1 MIEMSRRNAIA
12 AGAAGAILSA
22 SGATAAVPQVLANLH
37 EDYMPPVLPIDP
49 GKLAGLSERLVRSH
63 WDNNY
68 LGSVKALNMIAG
80 RLRASLADPN
90 LPPLVHGGLKRE
102 FLNRS
107 NSVVL
112 HELYFEGLG
121 GNGRPGGM
129 VAKTLATAFGSVSDW
144 EQDFRRT
151 AMALAGGSG
160 WCILAYNPHFGTL
173 ENYWA
178 ADHMHAPATGR
189 PLLTIDM
196 YEHSFAIDYGAAA
209 AKYVDAFM
217 ANVNWEVVE
226 RRFEAAR
233 T

>member
-1 MIEMSRRNAIA
+1 MIKMSRRNAIA
-12 AGAAGAILSA
+12 AGTFGAILSA
-22 SGATAAVPQVLANLH
+22 SGAAAVRPTPRAPYDDYVPPALA
-37 EDYMPPVLPIDP
+37 IDP
-49 GKLAGLSERLVRSH
+49 RKLTGLSERLIRSH

-68 LGSVKALNMIAG
+68 LGSVKALNIVAR
-80 RLRASLADPN
+80 RLRAALSDPD
-90 LPPLVHGGLKRE
+90 LPPFVHGGLKRE

-121 GNGRPGGM
+121 GSGKPGG
-129 VAKTLATAFGSVSDW
+129 AIAGALTSDFGSLEAW

-178 ADHMHAPATGR
+178 ADHMHSPAAGQ
-189 PLLTIDM
+189 PLLALDM

-209 AKYVDAFM
+209 AKYVEAFM
-217 ANVNWEVVE
+217 ENVNWEVVE
-226 RRFEAAR
+226 SRLLASRK
-233 T
+233 

>member
-12 AGAAGAILSA
+12 AGAAGAVLSA
-22 SGATAAVPQVLANLH
+22 SAAAAAPQVQISLRG
-37 EDYMPPVLPIDP
+37 DYLPPALPIDP
-49 GKLAGLSERLVRSH
+49 SKLTGLSERLIRSH

-68 LGSVKALNMIAG
+68 LGSVKALNMMAG
-80 RLRASLADPN
+80 RLRAALADPD
-90 LPPLVHGGLKRE
+90 LPPLVYGGLKRE

-121 GNGRPGGM
+121 GNGKADGA
-129 VAKTLATAFGSVSDW
+129 VAKALVTAFGSLGAWD
-144 EQDFRRT
+144 QDFRRT

-178 ADHMHAPATGR
+178 ADHMHAPATGQ
-189 PLLTIDM
+189 PLLALDM

-209 AKYVDAFM
+209 AKYVEAFM

-226 RRFEAAR
+226 RRFAAAR
-233 T
+233 K

>member
-1 MIEMSRRNAIA
+1 MIEMSRRSAIATGAASAMLSA
-12 AGAAGAILSA
+12 AGANAA
-22 SGATAAVPQVLANLH
+22 SPAALRALRN
-37 EDYMPPVLPIDP
+37 DYAPPPMPIDP
-49 GKLAGLSERLVRSH
+49 AKLPGLSERLIRSH

-68 LGSVKALNMIAG
+68 LGSVKALNMTAG
-80 RLRASLADPN
+80 RLRAALADPDF
-90 LPPLVHGGLKRE
+90 PPVIYGGLKRE
-102 FLNRS
+102 HLNRS

-121 GNGRPGGM
+121 GNGKPGGA
-129 VAKTLATAFGSVSDW
+129 VGKALASAFGSLGAW

-160 WCILAYNPHFGTL
+160 WCVLSYNTHFGTL

-178 ADHMHAPATGR
+178 ADHMHHPAAAR
-189 PLLTIDM
+189 PLLALDM

-217 ANVNWEVVE
+217 ANLNWEVVE
-226 RRFEAAR
+226 RRFVAGR
-233 T
+233 G